1 MKMNHKTPRGCT
13 ELKPL
18 IELELT
24 RSGDDVNSFQ
34 ASDPLAT
41 CCKLSVHVPAV
52 SRTVHSQDVG
62 ALTVECVVFA

>member
-1 MKMNHKTPRGCT
+1 MKMNETPGGCN

-24 RSGDDVNSFQ
+24 RSGDDINSFQ

-41 CCKLSVHVPAV
+41 CCKLAVDVPAV

-62 ALTVECVVFA
+62 ALTAECVVFA